1 MKATYKYTDGANEKF
16 FDVLYIEDDGTM
28 TLEHHNSQRIIS
40 WPARL
45 EDGQFGQV
53 VRYGKGS
60 SIPFTDQKGNMR
72 PCWSVLTSEQVAEIS
87 TPSPTPSHETAG
99 NTSAMPEGTTE
110 GIIEGTPSTAEATEA
125 AATSPNPRRKRGHRK
140 AEDEYGRVV
149 VPTGAKSPSD
159 ATETGTDET
168 SAGDEDTSIIT
179 DNGTADDAASGTEG
193 EAVRNLAAILSMMTR
208 SKAVR
213 ELAKG
218 VGILAALAIIWQTGL
233 LIPFALLG
241 GIAAGVVK

>member
-1 MKATYKYTDGANEKF
+1 MNTMKMKAAYKYTDGTNKKF
-16 FDVLYIEDDGTM
+16 FDVLYIEEDGSL
-28 TLEHHNSQRIIS
+28 TLEHNNSQRTLS
-40 WPARL
+40 WPARM

-72 PCWSVLTSEQVAEIS
+72 PHWSVLTAEQVATITE
-87 TPSPTPSHETAG
+87 PSPTPSDEQTEDATDSRAAAVSTPEDEAGTATADTPTETATRRTRG
-99 NTSAMPEGTTE
+99 
-110 GIIEGTPSTAEATEA
+110 
-125 AATSPNPRRKRGHRK
+125 RRKADDG
-140 AEDEYGRVV
+140 YGRVV
-149 VPTGAKSPSD
+149 VPTGTESPSD
-159 ATETGTDET
+159 ATETATDEVPCT
-168 SAGDEDTSIIT
+168 GDEDTST
-179 DNGTADDAASGTEG
+179 DDSGTEG

-218 VGILAALAIIWQTGL
+218 FGILAALAIIWQTGL
-233 LIPFALLG
+233 LIPFALIG